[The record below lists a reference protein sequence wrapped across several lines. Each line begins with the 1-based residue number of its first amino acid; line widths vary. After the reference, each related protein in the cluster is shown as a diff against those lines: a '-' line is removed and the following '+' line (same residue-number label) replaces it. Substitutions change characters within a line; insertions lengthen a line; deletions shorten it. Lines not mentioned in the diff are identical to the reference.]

1 MKLVIRRAE
10 PAESRIA
17 ADIVKAVFQAMP
29 EENKIWFSIDAVD
42 KEAARIASGED
53 LAWLAVDEDAGGK
66 AAGVFIVEF
75 PGDSPDNMGHY
86 AGFSEEQLQQVVH
99 MDTAA
104 VLPEYR
110 GQKLQKRLMERAEA
124 ELKDMGYRYLMCT
137 VHPENPYSRQNIV
150 AQGYE
155 KIWQGL
161 KYGGKLRDVMLKRLE
176 G

>member
-10 PAESRIA
+10 PAESQIA

-29 EENKIWFSIDAVD
+29 EENKVWFSIDAVD

-86 AGFSEEQLQQVVH
+86 AGFSGEQLQQFP
-99 MDTAA
+99 AFL
-104 VLPEYR
+104 VLI
-110 GQKLQKRLMERAEA
+110 A
-124 ELKDMGYRYLMCT
+124 
-137 VHPENPYSRQNIV
+137 
-150 AQGYE
+150 
-155 KIWQGL
+155 
-161 KYGGKLRDVMLKRLE
+161 
-176 G
+176 